1 MASNVT
7 TAAETNVIKA
17 AQMAKVREVDFVR
30 RFSNNILP
38 QLIKLLG
45 VTRKIPMIDGTTMFY
60 YTTTGTLQSGA
71 VPEGEIIPLSKY
83 QRNKVPIGEITL
95 NKWRKAA
102 TAEAILKSGY
112 TEAVTETDRKL
123 LQDVQSGIRTSFF
136 SFLTTVES
144 DTEVTGANLQTV
156 LAKSWAQLQIL
167 FENDAIETVHFI
179 NPLTIA
185 DYLASASITT
195 QTAFGFNYISDFLGL
210 GTVILTSQVDQ
221 GKVFSTAKD
230 NIIMYYVP
238 VSADAM
244 SSLGVTSDESGFVGI
259 KSGYPTEER
268 AQVESLVLCGIQF
281 LVEMAAGVVAGTI
294 SDGAE
299 GATGATGATG
309 A

>member
-1 MASNVT
+1 MANVT
-7 TAAETNVIKA
+7 TSAETNVITTS
-17 AQMAKVREVDFVR
+17 QMARVREVDFVR
-30 RFSNNILP
+30 RFTGSILP
-38 QLIKLLG
+38 NLIKALG
-45 VTRKIPMIDGTTMFY
+45 VTRKIPMIEGTTMYY

-71 VPEGEIIPLSKY
+71 VSEGEIIPLSKY

-112 TEAVTETDRKL
+112 NEAVIETDRKL
-123 LQDVQSGIRTSFF
+123 LQDVQAGIRTSFF
-136 SFLTTVES
+136 SALTTVEN
-144 DTEVTGANLQTV
+144 DTDVTGTNLQSV

-167 FENDAIETVHFI
+167 FENDAVEAVHFI

-210 GTVILTSQVDQ
+210 GTVIMTSQVDQ
-221 GKVFSTAKD
+221 GKVYSTAKD

-244 SSLGVTSDESGFVGI
+244 TSLGVSSDETGYIGI

-281 LVEMAAGVVAGTI
+281 LVEMAAGVVTGTI